1 MSKII
6 VTGAL
11 GILGRATVD
20 HLVAT
25 GATVTAIDL
34 AEDVSASSAQ
44 HAIGGVNLTD
54 ETSVATACKS
64 AVEAMGGLTG
74 LVNIAGGFTW
84 EPVEGGEIA
93 SFEKMFAIN
102 LKTATLASRAAIGL
116 MSGGGAIVNIGANAV
131 SAPGLGMAAYAAS
144 KAGVHALTQ
153 SLADELAS
161 KNIRVNAILPTILD
175 TPTNRADMPDTD
187 TSAWVKPEA
196 AAEAIGFL
204 TSEASRAIT
213 GALLPVNRGG

>member
-1 MSKII
+1 MSNII

-44 HAIGGVNLTD
+44 HAIGSVNLTD
-54 ETSVATACKS
+54 EASVATAFKS
-64 AVEAMGGLTG
+64 AAEAMGGLTG

-93 SFEKMFAIN
+93 SFDKMFAIN

-116 MSGGGAIVNIGANAV
+116 MSDGGAIVNIGANAV
-131 SAPGLGMAAYAAS
+131 SAPGMGMASYAAS

-175 TPTNRADMPDTD
+175 TPTNRADMPDAD
-187 TSAWVKPEA
+187 TSTWVQPAA

-204 TSEASRAIT
+204 ASDASRAIT
-213 GALLPVNRGG
+213 GALVPVNRGG

>member
-25 GATVTAIDL
+25 GASVTAIDL

-44 HAIGGVNLTD
+44 HAIGSVNLTD
-54 ETSVATACKS
+54 EASVAAAFKS
-64 AVEAMGGLTG
+64 AAEAMGGLTG

-84 EPVEGGEIA
+84 EPVEGGAIA

-116 MSGGGAIVNIGANAV
+116 MSDGGAIVNIGANAV
-131 SAPGLGMAAYAAS
+131 SAPGTGMAAYAAS

-175 TPTNRADMPDTD
+175 TPTNRADMPDAD
-187 TSAWVKPEA
+187 TSTWVQPAA

-204 TSEASRAIT
+204 TSDASRAIT

>member
-20 HLVAT
+20 HLVAS

-54 ETSVATACKS
+54 ETSVATAFKS
-64 AVEAMGGLTG
+64 ASDAMGGGLTG

-84 EPVEGGEIA
+84 EPVEGGDIA
-93 SFEKMFAIN
+93 SFEKMFAI
-102 LKTATLASRAAIGL
+102 K
-116 MSGGGAIVNIGANAV
+116 SG
-131 SAPGLGMAAYAAS
+131 SPQM
-144 KAGVHALTQ
+144 
-153 SLADELAS
+153 
-161 KNIRVNAILPTILD
+161 
-175 TPTNRADMPDTD
+175 
-187 TSAWVKPEA
+187 
-196 AAEAIGFL
+196 
-204 TSEASRAIT
+204 
-213 GALLPVNRGG
+213 

>member
-20 HLVAT
+20 HLVAS

-54 ETSVATACKS
+54 ETSVATAFKS
-64 AVEAMGGLTG
+64 ASDAMGGLTG
-74 LVNIAGGFTW
+74 LINIAGGFTW
-84 EPVEGGEIA
+84 EPVEGGDIA

-161 KNIRVNAILPTILD
+161 KSIRVNAILPTILD
-175 TPTNRADMPDTD
+175 TPTNRADMPDAD

-204 TSEASRAIT
+204 ASDASRAIT
-213 GALLPVNRGG
+213 GALVPVNRGG

>member
-20 HLVAT
+20 HLVAS

-54 ETSVATACKS
+54 ETSVATAFKS
-64 AVEAMGGLTG
+64 ASDAMGGLTG

-84 EPVEGGEIA
+84 EPVEGGDIA

-116 MSGGGAIVNIGANAV
+116 MSEGGAIVNIGANAV
-131 SAPGLGMAAYAAS
+131 SAPGMGMAAYAAS

-153 SLADELAS
+153 SLADELAG

-175 TPTNRADMPDTD
+175 TPTNRADMPDAD